1 MIYVPISVPSFLILR
16 IHDTYFWIYQDR
28 DHDGVALGEGGQG
41 SCPPLPL
48 VPWSPGAELSSPLNS
63 YSCLG
68 ASVTLLC
75 TGDGG
80 QNPGCFSSPEHAPCS
95 PGHGLCLP
103 VLAGLSQGLGTPSSF
118 PFPSLPSALSR
129 TACLALSHFL
139 FRVRACW
146 CPLTRVPLVLETV
159 PERPGLPPP
168 PQPHFLA
175 HSLVHSLT
183 HLLSTQNFETR

>member
-48 VPWSPGAELSSPLNS
+48 EPWSSGAELSSPSNS

-75 TGDGG
+75 TGGWWPESRVLLQPRAHIVLTRAWPVSPCPGG
-80 QNPGCFSSPEHAPCS
+80 AQPRSLNPFFP
-95 PGHGLCLP
+95 
-103 VLAGLSQGLGTPSSF
+103 
-118 PFPSLPSALSR
+118 PFPLPPFCSLSNYLSCPVSLPF
-129 TACLALSHFL
+129 ACPCVL
-139 FRVRACW
+139 
-146 CPLTRVPLVLETV
+146 VPTHKGSSSVKAV

-168 PQPHFLA
+168 PQPHLLA
-175 HSLVHSLT
+175 HSLTHSPAFYPKL
-183 HLLSTQNFETR
+183 